1 MVNNDTI
8 ELLKE
13 CDQGV
18 KMGIEA
24 IDDVL
29 PRTDDGKLKDI
40 LKAYNYK
47 HEELKEELET
57 LLNEAGLSATEP
69 NFMVKG
75 MAGIKTSFKMMLE
88 ESDRT
93 VADLMTDGCD
103 MGKKSL
109 NKYLN
114 QYASADESAKDIA
127 KRIIKVEEA
136 FEKELKKYL

>member
-1 MVNNDTI
+1 MVNNDTV

-29 PRTDDGKLKDI
+29 PRVDDENLRKI
-40 LKAYNYK
+40 LKEYNLR
-47 HEELKEELET
+47 HEELKNELEI
-57 LLNEAGLSATEP
+57 LLKNAGLKSEEP
-69 NFMVKG
+69 NLMAKG
-75 MAGIKTSFKMMLE
+75 MSAMKTNFKMLLE
-88 ESDRT
+88 NSDKT

-103 MGKKSL
+103 MGIKSL

-114 QYASADESAKDIA
+114 QYSAAEEDVKDIT
-127 KRIIKVEEA
+127 KRIIKTEEN
-136 FEKELKKYL
+136 FEKDLKKYL

>member
-18 KMGIEA
+18 KMGIDT

-29 PRTDDGKLKDI
+29 HRTDDEGLREI
-40 LKAYNYK
+40 LRSYNYK
-47 HEELKEELET
+47 HEELKEELEV
-57 LLNEAGLSATEP
+57 LLNEAGLTGSEP
-69 NFMVKG
+69 NFMAKG
-75 MAGIKTSFKMMLE
+75 MSALKTNFKLMLE
-88 ESDRT
+88 DSDRT

-103 MGKKSL
+103 MGIKSL

-114 QYASADESAKDIA
+114 QYSAANEDVKDIT

-136 FEKELKKYL
+136 FEKDLKKYL

>member
-1 MVNNDTI
+1 MVNNDTV

-18 KMGIEA
+18 KMGIDA

-29 PRTDDGKLKDI
+29 HRTDDEGLRGI
-40 LKAYNYK
+40 LREYNYK
-47 HEELKEELET
+47 HEELKEELEV
-57 LLNEAGLSATEP
+57 LLNEAGLTGSEP
-69 NFMVKG
+69 NFMAKG
-75 MAGIKTSFKMMLE
+75 MSALKTNFKMMLE
-88 ESDRT
+88 DSDRT

-103 MGKKSL
+103 MGIKSL

-114 QYASADESAKDIA
+114 QYSAANEDVKDIT
-127 KRIIKVEEA
+127 KRIIKVEED

>member
-24 IDDVL
+24 IDEVL
-29 PRTDDGKLKDI
+29 PRVEDENLKKI
-40 LKAYNYK
+40 LNEYNIR
-47 HEELKEELET
+47 HEELKDELEV
-57 LLNEAGLSATEP
+57 LLKGAGLRGEEP
-69 NFMVKG
+69 NLMAKG
-75 MAGIKTSFKMMLE
+75 MSALKTNFKMMLND
-88 ESDRT
+88 SDKT

-103 MGKKSL
+103 MGIKSL

-114 QYASADESAKDIA
+114 QYAAAEESVKDIT
-127 KRIIKVEEA
+127 KKIIKVEED
-136 FEKELKKYL
+136 FEESLKKYL